1 MEKIKITKKRIYYA
15 DDAVRHF
22 KIPTPK
28 TFQVSAQRQELI
40 YFYMFTK
47 PKKEGCDSVKYFK
60 IIIFII
66 LQIPKCATRYLIKLE
81 IYIL

>member
-1 MEKIKITKKRIYYA
+1 
-15 DDAVRHF
+15 
-22 KIPTPK
+22 
-28 TFQVSAQRQELI
+28 
-40 YFYMFTK
+40 MFTK